1 MKTFST
7 NGLVATNR
15 VFTRLYKPEYYE
27 RYRLLQEY
35 ILLDFRKKL
44 IANRFD
50 YVERRPAKKGTPL
63 VVRIA
68 IKRFNMLIVIYFVG
82 GYTCW
87 FRTGSQVV
95 KKVRE
100 GRIYKRDRTGA
111 GVLQEFRKRIRRLL
125 RRKVKIFKTA
135 GVRIFFCTYIKAWM
149 YRRLF
154 TPRFRRYLDK
164 NESGEDRILRGH
176 NSRDSEKRWR
186 RPRRR

>member
-1 MKTFST
+1 MILFST
-7 NGLVATNR
+7 EGFVAANR
-15 VFTRLYKPEYYE
+15 IFTKLYKVEYYE
-27 RYRLLQEY
+27 RYRLLQDY
-35 ILLDFRKKL
+35 ISLDFRKKL
-44 IANRFD
+44 IANRAD
-50 YVERRPAKKGTPL
+50 YLECLRPKGGTPI

-100 GRIYKRDRTGA
+100 GRIYKRDRIGA
-111 GVLQEFRKRIRRLL
+111 GVLQAFRNRIRRIL
-125 RRKVKIFKTA
+125 RRKVKIFKIA
-135 GVRIFFCTYIKAWM
+135 GVRIFFRTYIKAWM

-164 NESGEDRILRGH
+164 NFCGEDRITRGH
-176 NSRDSEKRWR
+176 NTRESEKRWR
-186 RPRRR
+186 RPRR